1 MKNLKVVHY
10 EDKGGMHH
18 NWRVYCNDGFFLGY
32 VHCEED
38 GEGFGGSLTYSAIHE
53 ASNEVYNEVQ
63 ELCYESLADFY
74 LLDNMEAMGYY

>member
-18 NWRVYCNDGFFLGY
+18 NWKVYSDGFFLGY

-38 GEGFGGSLTYSAIHE
+38 GEDFGGSLSTSAIHHIHNSE
-53 ASNEVYNEVQ
+53 TWDRVQ
-63 ELCYESLADFY
+63 ELCYENLADFY
-74 LLDNMEAMGYY
+74 LLDSMEEMGYY